1 MFRVRRSEFLNSGH
15 YFIPAYSEFM
25 PPPRMVERAY
35 GTRDD
40 RHFRRGEWPVTEYE
54 EAFELRPGLESIGAQ
69 LVDALSRFGRG
80 LRAQGIDGRKLEGNP
95 CWPDDL
101 RERGAP
107 DNEKYVVMLPLA
119 LSRTQDDKGR
129 VRWTLFGA
137 SEHGPGRAFRGFDAT
152 SIAREVYGP
161 KAKFLFTFEPFATLP
176 KRTRDAYL
184 AGDLH
189 IIPFPGSLLFFH
201 SPSYHKLATQLP
213 RAMQIPLLYSVDR
226 NENPRGIRVPQ
237 SGWIRETEEVTKHG
251 PIRQTTKRSHRWT
264 RVHRYED
271 EIPELTLEQ
280 SVAQTLFSA
289 DPSEMR
295 LYGKP
300 MARNV
305 QMWTAE
311 YELLLDGPVATRKDI
326 ARAARDVDDGGVFG
340 YRFFY
345 PPMRVGSREVYW
357 HRPVVHSLDGPHDA
371 PLGYIECGDAELE
384 PRLLDREIHRNLIAL
399 DPKSRTKARN
409 VFDAG
414 ELAGPLEESFA
425 QALAHAPFSGA
436 RVPSPAMTFEFTA
449 TRKFEDKYWKTIASL
464 TKGNNADPPRA
475 LKKLG
480 DTLLRYYERLNIEVE
495 EDAFEWDTDFE
506 YEWMAGWR
514 DGSQRNII
522 AKIPGRD
529 RTRAVIMADHYDTA
543 YEEDVF
549 KKTKNRRAAKGA
561 DDNHSATA
569 ALMLAAPI
577 FKQLDLQTDIWL
589 VHLTGE
595 EFPADC
601 LGARHLCQRI
611 IEEKL
616 TIDGVFVLD
625 MVAHNN
631 EKKRD
636 VFQMC
641 PGWGRE
647 SMLLARTAH
656 EANVAWN
663 ASVDEWNTRQRR
675 TRKGKRGKNALAK
688 HLALRG
694 EVRPSGD
701 PSSTLYNTDGQIFS
715 DCGIP
720 VVLFMENYDINRHG
734 YHDTKDT
741 MANIDLDYGA
751 ALVSIAIESVA
762 RGAGRSDVIPSE
774 ARDPEVASR
783 LGMTINAARS

>member
-1 MFRVRRSEFLNSGH
+1 MLKVRRREFLDRGR

-25 PPPRMVERAY
+25 PPPRMIERPY
-35 GTRDD
+35 GTRDE
-40 RHFRRGEWPVTEYE
+40 RHFRRGQWPVTEYE
-54 EAFELRPGLESIGAQ
+54 ESLELRPGLQSIGAQ
-69 LVDALSRFGRG
+69 LVDALAHLGRG
-80 LRAQGIDGRKLEGNP
+80 ERAQGIDGHKLDGNP
-95 CWPDDL
+95 CWPDEL
-101 RERGAP
+101 RKRGAP
-107 DNEKYVVMLPLA
+107 RSEKYIVMLPVA

-137 SEHGPGRAFRGFDAT
+137 SEHDPQRAFRGFDAER
-152 SIAREVYGP
+152 IAREVYGE
-161 KAKFLFTFEPFATLP
+161 KAKILVTFTPFAQLP

-189 IIPFPGSLLFFH
+189 LIPFPGSLLFFH
-201 SPSYHKLATQLP
+201 APAYRKLAAQLP

-226 NENPRGIRVPQ
+226 NESPSGIRVPQ
-237 SGWIRETEEVTKHG
+237 SGWIRETDRATGHG
-251 PIRQTTKRSHRWT
+251 PIRETTKRTHRWT

-271 EIPELTLEQ
+271 EIPALTLEQ
-280 SVAQTLFSA
+280 RVAQSLFSTEPA
-289 DPSEMR
+289 ELG

-300 MARNV
+300 MARNA
-305 QMWTAE
+305 QMWTAD
-311 YELLLDGPVATRKDI
+311 YELLLDGPSATRKEI
-326 ARAARDVDDGGVFG
+326 ARAAKDVDDGGVFG

-345 PPMRVGSREVYW
+345 PPMRVGDREVYW
-357 HRPVVHSLDGPHDA
+357 HRPLVHSLDGAHDA
-371 PLGYIECGDAELE
+371 PLGYIECGDEELK
-384 PRLLDREIHRNLIAL
+384 PNILDRDVHRNLLAL
-399 DPKSRTKARN
+399 DARTRTYARN
-409 VFDAG
+409 VFDAEEMVG
-414 ELAGPLEESFA
+414 KLEPTFA
-425 QALAHAPFSGA
+425 QALAHTSFSVAPA
-436 RVPSPAMTFEFTA
+436 ILPALTFAFTA
-449 TRKFEDKYWKTIASL
+449 SRKFEDKYWKTISSL
-464 TKGNNADPPRA
+464 TKANNADNPTA

-480 DTLLRYYERLNIEVE
+480 DKLLRYYERLQIEVE
-495 EDAFEWDTDFE
+495 DDAFEWDTDFE

-514 DGSQRNII
+514 DGQSRNII

-549 KKTKNRRAAKGA
+549 SKSKKRLAAKGA

-577 FKQLDLQTDIWL
+577 FRQLDLACDIWL

-611 IEEKL
+611 IEENL
-616 TIDGVFVLD
+616 RIDGVYVLD

-641 PGWGRE
+641 PGWGKQ
-647 SMLLARTAH
+647 SMELARIAH

-663 ASVDEWNTRQRR
+663 ANVPEWNARQRR
-675 TRKGKRGKNALAK
+675 MKPGRRGRNALAK

-694 EVRPSGD
+694 EVRPGSD
-701 PSSTLYNTDGQIFS
+701 PHSTLYNTDGQIFS

-734 YHDTKDT
+734 YHDTQDT

-751 ALVSIAIESVA
+751 AVVAIAIEAVA
-762 RGAGRSDVIPSE
+762 K
-774 ARDPEVASR
+774 
-783 LGMTINAARS
+783 AART